1 MIRRYLLYF
10 FASFIILSGLVVAI
24 IHAYASNALMSV
36 SRFGP
41 LVVGGV
47 MPSGA
52 GASTFAPYY
61 TIPTSTFYVNLVEDD
76 LWCVQ
81 DSCGVEGAFIQTM
94 GGWLQADRLGQ
105 GGWVEE
111 VYGFDSQ
118 EKKQIKSI
126 VVIGDRTG
134 KIVGIYPG
142 KKKEDIA
149 SILRLYSGLADARL
163 LKGVDHFGLLR
174 VGAYAPLKP
183 GDPTGFKSGEIS
195 SYYST
200 RIPIRKKFYVFVFS
214 KEILQRGYCEFYVC
228 ESPEDYPIGSY
239 INDLGGWWSSDG
251 TRETIHKFGLDPDE
265 VAAGRLSLLVVTDAR
280 GIIIALHP
288 GRSVRDVLTVLALHP
303 EVVNMKEFF
312 K

>member
-1 MIRRYLLYF
+1 
-10 FASFIILSGLVVAI
+10 
-24 IHAYASNALMSV
+24 MSV

-41 LVVGGV
+41 LVVGGT

-52 GASTFAPYY
+52 GALTFSPYY

-118 EKKQIKSI
+118 EKKQSKSI

-142 KKKEDIA
+142 KKKEDIV
-149 SILRLYSGLADARL
+149 SILGLHPGLADTNL
-163 LKGVDHFGLLR
+163 LKGVDHFGSLS
-174 VGAYAPLKP
+174 VGSYAPIKP
-183 GDPTGFKSGEIS
+183 GDLGGFKTGVRNSR
-195 SYYST
+195 YST
-200 RIPIRKKFYVFVFS
+200 HIPAKKNFYVFVFS
-214 KEILQRGYCEFYVC
+214 KELLQRGYCEFYMC
-228 ESPEDYPIGSY
+228 ENPEDYPIGSY

-265 VAAGRLSLLVVTDAR
+265 VAAGRLSLLVVTDAQ

-288 GRSVRDVLTVLALHP
+288 GKSVRDVLTVLALHP

-312 K
+312 KKQK